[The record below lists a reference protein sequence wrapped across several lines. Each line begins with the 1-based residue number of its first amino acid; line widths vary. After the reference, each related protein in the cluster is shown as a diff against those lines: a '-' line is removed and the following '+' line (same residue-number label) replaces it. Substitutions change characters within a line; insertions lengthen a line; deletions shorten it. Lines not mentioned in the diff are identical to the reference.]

1 MESTYGTKDLH
12 HAIGV
17 RAAVGFYGLRPHCV
31 SYGDGKDE
39 QVAALFVV
47 TNRTTKSNNENESH
61 AYYRVD
67 P

>member
-17 RAAVGFYGLRPHCV
+17 RAVVGFNGLQPHRA
-31 SYGDGKDE
+31 SHGDGKDE

-47 TNRTTKSNNENESH
+47 TNRKEKSNNENESH